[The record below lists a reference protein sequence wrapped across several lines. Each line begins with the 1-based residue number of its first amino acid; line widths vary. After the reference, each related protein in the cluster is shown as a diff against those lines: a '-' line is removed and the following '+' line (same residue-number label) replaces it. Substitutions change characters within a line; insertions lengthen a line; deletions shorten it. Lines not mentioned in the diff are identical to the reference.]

1 MRSKESPNL
10 YEILKSASAAVETP
24 PETAPRIV
32 VAPTPVAVQAPPPP
46 PPTPLPR
53 VTAPPRVVA
62 APPLPPAAPLPTQQG
77 LGERTLRVTYNTA
90 IFAGLI
96 ALGIVFLAYAI
107 GLRVGR
113 SRASAES
120 TAVTERTPEG
130 AADAARSAPG
140 KVWTIKLREWP
151 GTTAKERTDAEK
163 EADALKKAMA
173 QQALP
178 AAGYDPATRT
188 LCYGKYERLADAK
201 EKLAAVKKFKLQGK
215 TPFANAE
222 CLEIAP

>member
-10 YEILKSASAAVETP
+10 YEILKSASSAVGAP

-32 VAPTPVAVQAPPPP
+32 VSTAPVAVQAPPPTV
-46 PPTPLPR
+46 PTPPPR
-53 VTAPPRVVA
+53 VTSPPRIV
-62 APPLPPAAPLPTQQG
+62 AAPLPAQQG

-113 SRASAES
+113 SRANADSA
-120 TAVTERTPEG
+120 AVPERTPEHPG
-130 AADAARSAPG
+130 LKDAARSSPG
-140 KVWTIKLREWP
+140 KVWAIKLREWS
-151 GTTAKERTDAEK
+151 GATAKERTEAEK

-173 QQALP
+173 QAALP
-178 AAGYDPATRT
+178 AAGYDPVTRT
-188 LCYGKYERLADAK
+188 LYYGKYERLADAK
-201 EKLAAVKKFKLQGK
+201 EKLTAVRKFKVQGK
-215 TPFANAE
+215 APFAGAD
-222 CLEIAP
+222 CVEIAP